1 MYLDYR
7 NKTYK
12 LVRDG
17 DEWEII
23 SNDVRSIMDGFRKDG
38 NIYYKQINNQKLLN
52 TRYDIE
58 IHMIYRTNYE
68 LVSNVWKVKVT
79 PDLYNLGKIKI
90 VFAEGLLPGWN
101 VEDKNV
107 CYKYIDITEV
117 EDIYFVKLDM
127 NYNEIEKKRI
137 DINQLKSIIEKYS

>member
-52 TRYDIE
+52 TRYGPFQI
-58 IHMIYRTNYE
+58 IIYGLMIIMRE
-68 LVSNVWKVKVT
+68 LSLINH
-79 PDLYNLGKIKI
+79 LGI
-90 VFAEGLLPGWN
+90 FMS
-101 VEDKNV
+101 
-107 CYKYIDITEV
+107 
-117 EDIYFVKLDM
+117 IYGMK
-127 NYNEIEKKRI
+127 
-137 DINQLKSIIEKYS
+137 